1 MVEDEGD
8 EEDGGYGPEPVGNGK
23 GDACEELEGDMAAT
37 RSQQTGTIIVFE
49 GEVDG

>member
-37 RSQQTGTIIVFE
+37 GSQQTGTIIIFKR
-49 GEVDG
+49 EVDG